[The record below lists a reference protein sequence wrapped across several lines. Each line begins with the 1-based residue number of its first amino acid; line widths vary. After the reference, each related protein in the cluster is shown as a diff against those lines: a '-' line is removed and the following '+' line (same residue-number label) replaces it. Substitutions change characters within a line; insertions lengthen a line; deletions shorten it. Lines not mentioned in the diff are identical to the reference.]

1 MKRSSSQESP
11 EEAQDTKRTCAIV
24 CFCAGLMI
32 GIDVVIHG
40 LRSPPCAKYN
50 SKVAQTVAYISKN
63 GVGRW
68 TVRLND
74 SQHTHIAVRPQNL
87 RRVENAHTARLV
99 HLPTNTERNG
109 QNVELC
115 QYNSATNRWL
125 VKYIPKSGTECRQ
138 LQIRPECLEV
148 VRAGPPREDTEVL
161 KRLYHKKWTHP
172 SFNGL
177 SNPSA
182 RSYFVT
188 INNPTPQ
195 CLECVQ
201 KIVCLRI
208 VAAHE
213 HGKTNGVPHVHAIV
227 VFTRPIRRKAV
238 NQMLGG
244 RAWVEPL
251 KGTFQDVTKY
261 IFKDAD
267 PRDVSDVRQHRA
279 PKGNVL
285 RNEDHSQQGR
295 RRDLETYIQAIR
307 DGMGDSELVEHFPVQ
322 VAKYHKCISYVR
334 GTIAVPHLPLG
345 SKQSIGLWIWST
357 LPDVGKTTYVNQ
369 RWPDAYKKPSDK
381 WWPFYGGQDV
391 AFIDD
396 PNPEFSTD
404 CMAKIKQWCNEDP
417 FPAEDKGTHIKIRF
431 KHLIVCCNQPP
442 CEYFGGRVWAKEQLY
457 FNARFTTVEV
467 RQRSDF
473 SRIDREWPISPN

>member
-1 MKRSSSQESP
+1 MKRCASQASP
-11 EEAQDTKRTCAIV
+11 EICPDTKHSRAVV
-24 CFCAGLMI
+24 CIDTGLLM
-32 GIDVVIHG
+32 GIDVVVHS
-40 LRSPPCAKYN
+40 LRSPTSAKYN
-50 SKVAQTVAYISKN
+50 NKVAQTVAYISKD

-74 SQHTHIAVRPQNL
+74 NGRTQIAVRPQNL
-87 RRVENAHTARLV
+87 RRVENAQMARLQ
-99 HLPTNTERNG
+99 HLPTHTDRNG
-109 QNVELC
+109 QNVQLC
-115 QYNSATNRWL
+115 QYNSVTNRWL
-125 VKYIPKSGTECRQ
+125 VKYTPKAGTECRQ

-148 VRAGPPREDTEVL
+148 VRTVVPQEETEVL
-161 KRLYHKKWTHP
+161 KQLYQQKWTHP
-172 SFNGL
+172 TFNGL

-188 INNPTPQ
+188 INHPTPQ
-195 CLECVQ
+195 CLDCVQ

-208 VAAHE
+208 VAARE
-213 HGKTNGVPHVHAIV
+213 YGRANGVPHIHAIV
-227 VFTRPIRRKAV
+227 VFTRSIRRKVV

-267 PRDVSDVRQHRA
+267 PRDVDDVRHHRT

-307 DGMGDSELVEHFPVQ
+307 DGMSDSELVEHFPVQ

-334 GTIAVPHLPLG
+334 GTIGVPHLPLG

-381 WWPFYGGQDV
+381 WWPFYGGQDIV
-391 AFIDD
+391 FIDD

-417 FPAEDKGTHIKIRF
+417 FPAEDKGVHVKIRF
-431 KHLIVCCNQPP
+431 KHLIVCCNRAPS
-442 CEYFGGRVWAKEQLY
+442 EYFGERVWAQEQLY
-457 FNARFTTVEV
+457 FKARFTTVEV

-473 SRIDREWPISPN
+473 SRIDREWPVAV